1 MANPLSGVQ
10 KGMTMPETLQ
20 RLRDKDWAVLL
31 DRVEEKKCTPFLGA
45 GIRSDVL
52 TLRAKIAQQWAEEY
66 EYPLDGSVNLARVAR
81 FISVNYDA
89 DFTKKKL
96 IVQYKNIVPP
106 NFDDPNDPYVVLAD
120 LPLPVYI
127 TTNYDSFMYQALLHR
142 NRDAKQE
149 VCRWNKLIA
158 DPPSIFAEGFSPSAA
173 NPVVFHFHGHTENL
187 DSLVLTE
194 DDYFEFLINVSKDRT
209 LIPPRIEKA
218 VTGSSLLL
226 LGYRLDD
233 WDFRV
238 LFHILASY
246 MEIATS
252 RTHVAVQLAPVGDEA
267 PEEQRKKAQSYL
279 DLYFEKY
286 KRLDIRIYWG
296 TCQEFISELKERR
309 ALSHV

>member
-1 MANPLSGVQ
+1 MTDALQ
-10 KGMTMPETLQ
+10 KLKD
-20 RLRDKDWAVLL
+20 RDWAVLL
-31 DRVEEKKCTPFLGA
+31 DRIDEKKCTPFLGA
-45 GIRSDVL
+45 GVRSDVF
-52 TLRAKIAQQWAEEY
+52 TLRSRIAQKWADEY
-66 EYPLDGSVNLARVAR
+66 EYPLGGNVNLARIAR

-89 DFTKKKL
+89 DFTKRRL
-96 IVQYKNIVPP
+96 LDQYRTIAAPD
-106 NFDDPNDPYVVLAD
+106 FDDPEDPYAILAD

-142 NRDAKQE
+142 NRDARQE

-158 DPPSIFAEGFSPSAA
+158 DPPSIFDEGFSPSVA

-194 DDYFEFLINVSKDRT
+194 DDYFEFLINVSKDPR
-209 LIPPRIEKA
+209 LIPSRIEKA

-238 LFHILASY
+238 LFHMLASY

-252 RTHVAVQLAPVGDEA
+252 RTHVAVQIAPVGDEA
-267 PEEQRKKAQSYL
+267 PEEQRKKAQNYL

-296 TCQEFISELKERR
+296 TCGDFMSELKERR
-309 ALSHV
+309 ALSHAY